1 MKQPTQ
7 QKTKKKVNKPKKK
20 LLSSKIH
27 KKKYGTSKLEIDFA
41 KEFLEKIG
49 IPFIYQYE
57 AKDIKRFYDFGLT
70 CYDDVKYNYEIK
82 DGLKSVKQEG
92 QFFPIDLLI
101 EIDGSFYHADPRV
114 VKEDKITPMH
124 KHNKFVDSL
133 KDKWA
138 ALHCIPL
145 LRIWEY
151 DIRNNPQKV
160 RDEIAKYIKGGKKKR
175 KILEERKK
183 PH

>member
-7 QKTKKKVNKPKKK
+7 QKCKKITNKTKKKSLN
-20 LLSSKIH
+20 SKTY

-41 KEFLEKIG
+41 KEFLDKLG
-49 IPFIYQYE
+49 IPYIYQYE

-82 DGLKSVKQEG
+82 DGLKCVKQEG
-92 QFFPIDLLI
+92 QFFPLNLLI
-101 EIDGSFYHADPRV
+101 EIDGSYYHSDPRV
-114 VKEDKITPMH
+114 VNEDKITPMH
-124 KHNKFVDSL
+124 KHNKFVDNL

-138 ALHCIPL
+138 ALNCIPL
-145 LRIWEY
+145 LRLWEY
-151 DIRNNPQKV
+151 DIRNNPKKV
-160 RDEIAKYIKGGKKKR
+160 KEEIEKYIKGGMKKR
-175 KILEERKK
+175 RILEEKKK